1 MVHALANTPEIKDL
15 KAISLVVKHVDLEP
29 DSLAGGG
36 SGYTPSLVSLSHNKI
51 THMVELSTWH
61 IVSSFKM

>member
-29 DSLAGGG
+29 DSLAG
-36 SGYTPSLVSLSHNKI
+36 
-51 THMVELSTWH
+51 
-61 IVSSFKM
+61 